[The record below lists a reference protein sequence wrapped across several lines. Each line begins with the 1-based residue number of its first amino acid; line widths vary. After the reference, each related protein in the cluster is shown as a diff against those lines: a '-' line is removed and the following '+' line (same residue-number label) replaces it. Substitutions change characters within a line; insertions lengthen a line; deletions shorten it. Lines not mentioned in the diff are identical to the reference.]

1 VVCGKG
7 IVVAHSALTSR
18 QREVQV
24 LTGLIDK
31 VSGKGQ
37 SIVLVGDPGIGRW
50 LHHTGLRRQV

>member
-1 VVCGKG
+1 MT
-7 IVVAHSALTSR
+7 HTALTSR

-31 VSGKGQ
+31 VSRKGQ

-50 LHHTGLRRQV
+50 PHHTGLRRQV